1 MTSFIKCQAEIS
13 FNFTIEKASFAQK
26 PLLNLAKRLIS
37 SIEPN
42 LREELKESFISEVAS
57 VTDEVASVTDE
68 VASVTELD

>member
-13 FNFTIEKASFAQK
+13 FNFKIEKASFAQK

-37 SIEPN
+37 SLEPH

-57 VTDEVASVTDE
+57 VTEKDEMSASMTE
-68 VASVTELD
+68 V